1 MVMALIVGVLVALT
15 VGFLAGLLTF
25 RAKQRWCGV
34 CGGSLVCP
42 VHGNKVPAARPT
54 Q

>member
-1 MVMALIVGVLVALT
+1 MGLIICVLFALT

-34 CGGSLVCP
+34 CGGSLECP
-42 VHGNKVPAARPT
+42 VHGTDMPTARPT